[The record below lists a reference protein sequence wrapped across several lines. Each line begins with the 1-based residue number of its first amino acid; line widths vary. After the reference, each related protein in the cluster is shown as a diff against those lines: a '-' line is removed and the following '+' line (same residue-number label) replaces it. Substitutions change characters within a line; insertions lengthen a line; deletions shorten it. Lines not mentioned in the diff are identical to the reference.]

1 MRNSP
6 TSQPHST
13 SASAEPAEG
22 IATYPDTRLLIDN
35 EWQDAQ
41 SGKRIDVR
49 NPATGAVMGQVAH
62 AGTVDLDR
70 ALAAA
75 QRGFEVWRDTPAI
88 ERAKTMRRAAALP
101 LWCASAPTA
110 SRSC

>member
-1 MRNSP
+1 MSSTP
-6 TSQPHST
+6 TTP
-13 SASAEPAEG
+13 SAA
-22 IATYPDTRLLIDN
+22 YPDVRLLIDN
-35 EWQDAQ
+35 TWQDAQ

-75 QRGFEVWRDTPAI
+75 QRGFEVWRDTPPSSVP
-88 ERAKTMRRAAALP
+88 KPCAALP
-101 LWCASAPTA
+101 PWCASAPTTL
-110 SRSC
+110 RNC